1 MPVPWLAVEKAELDQ
16 RARGAA
22 TAVDRLGDCELHGQL
37 GDARP
42 PQARASA
49 VHLRVVAGKPLL
61 AAIAKATDYVHQEQA
76 AHNFVARTAMH
87 E

>member
-1 MPVPWLAVEKAELDQ
+1 MV
-16 RARGAA
+16 RGD
-22 TAVDRLGDCELHGQL
+22 V
-37 GDARP
+37 
-42 PQARASA
+42 QARASA